1 MKAELGFDYLTP
13 ATTSSAKERNCSYGS
28 PDGIAA
34 VHFIILA
41 APADFNP
48 IKVGMSAGGQKVNDI
63 SGVGDQA
70 FSSALSVA
78 GGKDQNTIGAR
89 KGTFAVIVTSRA
101 SLDKE
106 KAFVAKILG

>member
-1 MKAELGFDYLTP
+1 MKAGLGFDYLTP

-41 APADFNP
+41 GLADFEP
-48 IKVGMSAGGQKVNDI
+48 LKVGMSAGGQKVDDI
-63 SGVGDQA
+63 SGLGDQA
-70 FSSALSVA
+70 FSSVLSLP
-78 GGKDQNTIGAR
+78 GGKAQSTIGAR

-106 KAFVAKILG
+106 KALVAQLLG